1 MRWSCTTLALTITA
15 RTGLAW
21 SRESVRRELHAAGY
35 VWKRAKL
42 CARDDDPERARKR
55 ARIRQGFED
64 LRPEEAFFW
73 CDELDLHLLPK
84 VGYQWRRRGTQLEV
98 MTPGVNQKQFL
109 AGALD
114 PRTGEIHYI
123 IGKRKTNVLFRQ
135 LLGLLN
141 QLCGPQVRRI

>member
-1 MRWSCTTLALTITA
+1 M
-15 RTGLAW
+15 
-21 SRESVRRELHAAGY
+21 
-35 VWKRAKL
+35 
-42 CARDDDPERARKR
+42 
-55 ARIRQGFED
+55 
-64 LRPEEAFFW
+64 
-73 CDELDLHLLPK
+73 
-84 VGYQWRRRGTQLEV
+84 RRGTQLEV